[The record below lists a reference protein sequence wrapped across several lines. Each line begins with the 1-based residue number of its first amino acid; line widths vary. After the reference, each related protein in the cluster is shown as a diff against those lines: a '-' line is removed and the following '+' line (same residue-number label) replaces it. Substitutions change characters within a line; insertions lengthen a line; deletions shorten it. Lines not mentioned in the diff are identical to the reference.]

1 VRRIVPTRVFD
12 VAGVAIAVDAGDDAR
27 GSVVAAGLAGFA
39 DTDAPAVARLT
50 IDDLEVVPPDRAPD
64 SELLGIRFWLDG
76 DGIVLSAE
84 DVLVEVT
91 GSTGR
96 LHVPNLE
103 RATLAEN
110 CVYLPLT
117 WLLARHNRFVLHG
130 GAVARADTGLLLLG
144 TSGAGKSS
152 LAFAAWETGWD
163 VLADDLV
170 IVEPDTGDRS
180 RGFRIYG
187 VHRRPALPSEVG
199 GPLVEGARPL
209 DDPRAR
215 VPLSR
220 ELLTDGARHLTGIVV
235 ITHSETTTGTMKAVG
250 AHPVMPIVLQS
261 FAGSAARDLRAVF
274 FPTAAA
280 LARLPTWELG
290 HSVDAD
296 VRRAAAAHHLE
307 AAVVSAT

>member
-1 VRRIVPTRVFD
+1 VRRIVTRVFD
-12 VAGVAIAVDAGDDAR
+12 VAGVAIAVDATDHAR
-27 GSVVAAGLAGFA
+27 GAVVAAGLAGFS
-39 DTDAPAVARLT
+39 DTDAPAVARVT
-50 IDDLEVVPPDRAPD
+50 IDALAVTPPDRTPD

-76 DGIVLSAE
+76 DGIVVSAE

-91 GSTGR
+91 GTTGR
-96 LHVPNLE
+96 LHVPDLG

-117 WLLARHNRFVLHG
+117 WLLARHDRFVLHG
-130 GAVARADTGLLLLG
+130 GAVARGDTGLLLLG

-170 IVEPDTGDRS
+170 VVEPDAGDGS
-180 RGFRIYG
+180 HGFRIHG
-187 VHRRPALPSEVG
+187 VHRRPALPSELG

-220 ELLTDGARHLTGIVV
+220 QLLTDGARRLTGIVV
-235 ITHSETTTGTMKAVG
+235 ITHSTSTTGTMEAVG
-250 AHPVMPIVLQS
+250 GHPVMAVVLQS
-261 FAGSAARDLRAVF
+261 FAGSASPDLRAVF
-274 FPTAAA
+274 FPAAAA
-280 LARLPTWELG
+280 LMRLPTWELG
-290 HSVDAD
+290 HSSDVD
-296 VRRAAAAHHLE
+296 VRRAAAARHLE
-307 AAVVSAT
+307 AAVVSAM